1 MAGVASMLC
10 DRLGLP
16 QTGGSEKMWDA
27 IHARLM
33 NTNMLIIVDEA
44 QLLKQNVLDELRQFP
59 DGDELEG
66 IPGNG
71 VALIGNSELYE
82 RIPAH

>member
-1 MAGVASMLC
+1 
-10 DRLGLP
+10 
-16 QTGGSEKMWDA
+16 MWDA

-59 DGDELEG
+59 DGDELE
-66 IPGNG
+66 
-71 VALIGNSELYE
+71 ASRETAW
-82 RIPAH
+82 R